1 MDLEARVN
9 QYYDELNENDK
20 EVISYIVTNKR
31 LVTDM
36 TITTLAE
43 ASLTSKS
50 SILRLTKKLG
60 YSGYSEFKYSLQ
72 NQLRE
77 NKQLNEVLKFSEMQ
91 MDDIEDTI
99 KLFKQIDLIP
109 LLEKIYT
116 SKRIFCY
123 GTGWG
128 QRIVLTDFIRSLIP
142 LNKFPSLLASL
153 SELEMTTKFMAEDD
167 LLIVLSLSGD
177 IKEAEKAMR
186 ELVFRNIPIL
196 SITELRNNEFA
207 SLATYNLYYSVKSIQ
222 YNKESLTSLLPLHLT
237 TDLLFRNYV
246 EYIMEQDQEH

>member
-1 MDLEARVN
+1 VDLEARVN

-77 NKQLNEVLKFSEMQ
+77 NKQLNEVLKFLKCKWM
-91 MDDIEDTI
+91 I
-99 KLFKQIDLIP
+99 L
-109 LLEKIYT
+109 KI
-116 SKRIFCY
+116 
-123 GTGWG
+123 
-128 QRIVLTDFIRSLIP
+128 Q
-142 LNKFPSLLASL
+142 LNSL
-153 SELEMTTKFMAEDD
+153 SRST
-167 LLIVLSLSGD
+167 
-177 IKEAEKAMR
+177 
-186 ELVFRNIPIL
+186 
-196 SITELRNNEFA
+196 
-207 SLATYNLYYSVKSIQ
+207 
-222 YNKESLTSLLPLHLT
+222 
-237 TDLLFRNYV
+237 
-246 EYIMEQDQEH
+246 